1 MVPKEIFRINMKTK
15 FALIFLILTSLS
27 ATILWA
33 ESKKEDKTKAAP
45 KTAAKREYTEEE
57 FKAAVLEEAT
67 KLMKK
72 AGSAHLVDFSKELL
86 EKEDAIK
93 VKELT
98 LKKEQEELAMNQADF
113 KKKLVEF
120 QDSQKKF
127 LGCVD
132 EKNEKASKRVSQ
144 MVEVISGMK
153 PQNAADVLA
162 VQDPDL
168 SVKILGELESS
179 KASKIFN
186 LMDKEVSARLQKQ
199 FLQMKK

>member
-1 MVPKEIFRINMKTK
+1 MKTK
-15 FALIFLILTSLS
+15 KILYTTSIILMLTVASFVFA
-27 ATILWA
+27 ANA
-33 ESKKEDKTKAAP
+33 KKAPAPAAP
-45 KTAAKREYTEEE
+45 AKREYTEEE

-72 AGSAHLVDFSKELL
+72 AGSANLVDFSKELL
-86 EKEDAIK
+86 EKEEAIK
-93 VKELT
+93 VKELAI
-98 LKKEQEELAMNQADF
+98 KKDQEQLELNKMDF
-113 KKKLVEF
+113 KKKLQEF

-132 EKNEKASKRVSQ
+132 EKNEQSQKRVSQ
-144 MVEVISGMK
+144 MVDVISGMK
-153 PQNAADVLA
+153 PQNAADVLT
-162 VQDPDL
+162 VQDPEL
-168 SVKILGELESS
+168 SVQILSQLDSS

>member
-1 MVPKEIFRINMKTK
+1 MGRLNNMKK
-15 FALIFLILTSLS
+15 LLALIFVLS
-27 ATILWA
+27 SALLLA
-33 ESKKEDKTKAAP
+33 ANPPAKKAP
-45 KTAAKREYTEEE
+45 EGPQKRLYTEEE
-57 FKAAVLEEAT
+57 FKAAVMVEAE

-72 AGSAHLVDFSKELL
+72 AGSGHLVDFSKELL
-86 EKEDAIK
+86 QKEEGIK
-93 VKELT
+93 VKELN
-98 LKKEQEELAMNQADF
+98 LQKEQEQLKINTADF
-113 KKKLVEF
+113 QKKVVEF

-132 EKNEKASKRVSQ
+132 SQNEKVEKRVSQ
-144 MVEVISGMK
+144 MVEVIAGMK
-153 PQNAADVLA
+153 PQSAADVLS

-168 SVKILGELESS
+168 SVRILGQLEAQ